1 MASYVI
7 FGAGRVGV
15 SMASYLEHLGHSVSL
30 ISREQ
35 AEQHKPECERLVAQA
50 DIIAAAIPD
59 DKLDAWREAWRAKID
74 GKTAIHFSGAVSIDG
89 MHSFHPLYSFPRL
102 ALPVPKMKEIAF
114 ACPVGGPSFNDIFPQ
129 APNPYFE
136 IAAED
141 RARYHALAV
150 LSGNLASYI
159 WNETANEFSA
169 LTNTPPDKILQSYLG
184 SIADRFIESPTSSL
198 TGPIAR
204 QDRHTVEKNL
214 EGLAANPKLKGLYQ
228 AFLDAAWPDYDEDK
242 DTGKSK

>member
-15 SMASYLEHLGHSVSL
+15 SMASYLEHLGHKVSL

-35 AEQHKPECERLVAQA
+35 AEQHKPECEQLIAEA
-50 DIIAAAIPD
+50 DIIAAAVPD
-59 DKLDAWREAWRAKID
+59 DKLDAWRETWRAKI
-74 GKTAIHFSGAVSIDG
+74 GSKTTIHFSGAVSIDG

-102 ALPVPKMKEIAF
+102 ALPVTKMKEIAF
-114 ACPVGGPSFNDIFPQ
+114 ACPVGGPSFSDIFPQ

-136 IAAED
+136 ISAED

-150 LSGNLASYI
+150 LSGNLASFI
-159 WNETANEFSA
+159 WNETANEFAA

-184 SIADRFIESPTSSL
+184 SIVDRFIESPMSSL
-198 TGPIAR
+198 TGPV
-204 QDRHTVEKNL
+204 DRRDRRTVGKNL
-214 EGLAANPKLKGLYQ
+214 DGLAASPKLKGLYQ

-242 DTGKSK
+242 NAGKSK